1 MGGSDQAKS
10 KSSQLPG
17 SGAARRPEGS
27 DARSIIKAAFL
38 GLYEESDTIKDIPAE
53 RLAREAG
60 YSRAAFYRY
69 YHSVDEVLCELE
81 DETLPT
87 AESTFIVEHVEVI
100 NSELFI
106 QLYLEYFSRKEDELR
121 ILLSRDAKGRFYR
134 KLSETIL
141 PAFRALSALTLA
153 DEASPEEAD
162 RLAEYLVD
170 TKMNQLRA
178 WAANPTEPL
187 AEHMRLPLETVERS
201 FWKKGD

>member
-10 KSSQLPG
+10 NSSHP
-17 SGAARRPEGS
+17 SGADVRRSEGS

-38 GLYEESDTIKDIPAE
+38 RLYEESSSIKDIPAE

-69 YHSVDEVLCELE
+69 YHSVDEVLSELE
-81 DETLPT
+81 DEALPT
-87 AESTFIVEHVEVI
+87 AESTFIVEHVDVI
-100 NSELFI
+100 SSDLFI

-121 ILLSRDAKGRFYR
+121 ILLSHDAKGRFYR

-141 PAFRALSALTLA
+141 PAFKALSTLTLA
-153 DEASPEEAD
+153 DEVSSREAD

-170 TKMNQLRA
+170 TKLNQMRA
-178 WAANPTEPL
+178 WAADPSEPL
-187 AEHMRLPLETVERS
+187 AEYMRLPLETVERS
-201 FWKKGD
+201 FWKKKD